1 MSRRL
6 RQKKDDPPDLLINQ
20 DQDWQCRWWSKEL
33 GVTPR
38 QLKEAIQ
45 RVGPMS
51 QAVRAYLTG
60 ETLDH
65 ARRAP

>member
-1 MSRRL
+1 MQPPRRSRNEQPNL
-6 RQKKDDPPDLLINQ
+6 KINP

-45 RVGPMS
+45 QVGPMS
-51 QAVRAYLTG
+51 KAVRRYLDCPG
-60 ETLDH
+60 
-65 ARRAP
+65 RI

>member
-1 MSRRL
+1 MQRLPRRRD
-6 RQKKDDPPDLLINQ
+6 RQPNLLINP

-45 RVGPMS
+45 QVGPMS
-51 QAVRAYLTG
+51 KAVRAYLVCT
-60 ETLDH
+60 D
-65 ARRAP
+65 RA

>member
-1 MSRRL
+1 MQPPRRSRNEQPNL
-6 RQKKDDPPDLLINQ
+6 KINP

-45 RVGPMS
+45 QVGPMS
-51 QAVRAYLTG
+51 KAVRRYL
-60 ETLDH
+60 DCPD
-65 ARRAP
+65 RS

>member
-1 MSRRL
+1 MQRRL
-6 RQKKDDPPDLLINQ
+6 RQQDEPVNLLINP
-20 DQDWQCRWWSKEL
+20 DQEWQCRWWSKEL

-51 QAVRAYLTG
+51 KAVRDYL
-60 ETLDH
+60 DS
-65 ARRAP
+65 RNVP